1 MATDKDIHAQAE
13 SFLNAMAPKP
23 GPPPSRRK
31 KEEQQS
37 EIVKT
42 GNILSSNL
50 NSTPDGITE
59 TEQAFIQKYVLDRSN
74 SVCNTPSRQ
83 VLLNSE
89 IQSRLHKYVKKVTG
103 GRGSLSTMLNNILA
117 EFIAN
122 NEDVLSSSFQKFNNE
137 KF

>member
-37 EIVKT
+37 EIAKT
-42 GNILSSNL
+42 DNIPSSNL

>member
-23 GPPPSRRK
+23 GPPPSRK
-31 KEEQQS
+31 TKEEQQS
-37 EIVKT
+37 EFAKT
-42 GNILSSNL
+42 DNIPSSNL

-117 EFIAN
+117 EFIAK

>member
-1 MATDKDIHAQAE
+1 MATDKDIHVQAE

-31 KEEQQS
+31 KEEKQS
-37 EIVKT
+37 EIEKVDSSAT
-42 GNILSSNL
+42 SNL
-50 NSTPDGITE
+50 NCTSDEITE
-59 TEQAFIQKYVLDRSN
+59 KEQTFIQKYVLDRSN
-74 SVCNTPSRQ
+74 SICKTPSRQ

>member
-1 MATDKDIHAQAE
+1 MTTDKDIHAQAE

-42 GNILSSNL
+42 DNIPSPNLS
-50 NSTPDGITE
+50 STPDGITE

-117 EFIAN
+117 EFIAK

>member
-37 EIVKT
+37 EIAKT
-42 GNILSSNL
+42 DNLSTSNL
-50 NSTPDGITE
+50 RSTPDGITE